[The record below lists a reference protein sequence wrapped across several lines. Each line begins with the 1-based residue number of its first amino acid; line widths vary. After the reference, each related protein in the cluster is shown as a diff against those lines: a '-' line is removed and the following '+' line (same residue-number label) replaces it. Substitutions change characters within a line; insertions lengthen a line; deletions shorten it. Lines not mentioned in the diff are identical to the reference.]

1 MIEVRIDGL
10 SRLQAYVTELES
22 RLTDRTRLF
31 SDFIA
36 PLVVGEIA
44 EVFETEGRG
53 EWPPL
58 HPIYAAEKEIT
69 HPGKTILRRDDN
81 YIQAATSTSHPGNI
95 ARFSS
100 SEMVWGVDGGY
111 FEAAYGENY
120 PELHE
125 LGTERLPSRPV
136 FDLITVG
143 GRLDE
148 NIEKLTEKWVREEI
162 AEVEGRLT

>member
-1 MIEVRIDGL
+1 MITIEIDL
-10 SRLQAYVTELES
+10 LRLQGYLNELETK
-22 RLTDRTRLF
+22 LTDYTRLW
-31 SDFIA
+31 SDFIT
-36 PLVVGEIA
+36 PLVIGEIA

-58 HPIYAAEKEIT
+58 HPVYAAEKEIT

-95 ARFSS
+95 ARFSPT
-100 SEMVWGVDGGY
+100 EMVWGVDGGY
-111 FEAAYGENY
+111 FEAVYGENY
-120 PELHE
+120 PEKHE
-125 LGTERLPSRPV
+125 TGDGVPTRPV

-148 NIEKLTEKWVREEI
+148 NIEKLTEKWAREEI
-162 AEVEGRLT
+162 AEVEQRLF

>member
-10 SRLQAYVTELES
+10 SKLQAYVTELES

-36 PLVVGEIA
+36 PLVAGEIA

-58 HPIYAAEKEIT
+58 SPEYEAAKAIT

-81 YIQAATSTSHPGNI
+81 YIQAATSTAHPGNI
-95 ARFSS
+95 ARFGP
-100 SEMVWGVDGGY
+100 SEMIWGIDGGY
-111 FEAAYGENY
+111 FEAVYGENY
-120 PELHE
+120 PERHE
-125 LGTERLPSRPV
+125 LGEGVPARPV

-162 AEVEGRLT
+162 AEVEQRLF

>member
-1 MIEVRIDGL
+1 MITIEFDITRLHAYLNEV
-10 SRLQAYVTELES
+10 EN

-36 PLVVGEIA
+36 PLVAGEIA

-58 HPIYAAEKEIT
+58 SPEYEAEKAIT

-95 ARFSS
+95 AHFGP
-100 SEMVWGVDGGY
+100 SEMIWGIDGGY
-111 FEAAYGENY
+111 FEAVYGENY
-120 PELHE
+120 PEQHE
-125 LGTERLPSRPV
+125 LGTERLPARPV
-136 FDLITVG
+136 FELITVG

-148 NIEKLTEKWVREEI
+148 NIEQLTEKWVREEI
-162 AEVEGRLT
+162 AEVEGRLF

>member
-1 MIEVRIDGL
+1 MIDMEFDFLKV
-10 SRLQAYVTELES
+10 QAYLTELETK
-22 RLTDRTRLF
+22 LTDRTRLF
-31 SDFIA
+31 SDFLA
-36 PLVVGEIA
+36 PLVAGETS

-53 EWPPL
+53 EWQPL

-100 SEMVWGVDGGY
+100 SEMIFGVDGGY
-111 FEAAYGENY
+111 FEAVYGENY
-120 PELHE
+120 PEKHE
-125 LGTERLPSRPV
+125 TGDGVPWRPV
-136 FDLITVG
+136 YDLILVG

-162 AEVEGRLT
+162 AEVEQRLF

>member
-1 MIEVRIDGL
+1 MITIEFDIN
-10 SRLQAYVTELES
+10 RLQAYLNEVETK
-22 RLTDRTRLF
+22 LTDYTRLW

-58 HPIYAAEKEIT
+58 HPAYAAEKEIT

-95 ARFSS
+95 AQFGPR
-100 SEMVWGVDGGY
+100 EMVWGVDTGY
-111 FEAAYGENY
+111 FEAIYGEPY
-120 PELHE
+120 PEHHE
-125 LGTERLPSRPV
+125 LGTDRLPARPV
-136 FDLITVG
+136 FALITVG

-148 NIEKLTEKWVREEI
+148 NIEQLTEKWVAEEI
-162 AEVEGRLT
+162 AEVEQRLF

>member
-1 MIEVRIDGL
+1 MIDIQIAGL
-10 SRLQAYVTELES
+10 SSLQAYVTELES
-22 RLTDRTRLF
+22 RLADRTRLF

-36 PLVVGEIA
+36 PLVAGEIA

-53 EWPPL
+53 EWQPL
-58 HPIYAAEKEIT
+58 QPEYEAAKAIT

-95 ARFSS
+95 ARFGP
-100 SEMVWGVDGGY
+100 SEMVWGIDGGY
-111 FEAAYGENY
+111 FEAVYGENY
-120 PELHE
+120 PERHE
-125 LGTERLPSRPV
+125 LGEGLPARPV
-136 FDLITVG
+136 FELLTVG

-162 AEVEGRLT
+162 AEVERRLF

>member
-1 MIEVRIDGL
+1 MIQIEMDL
-10 SRLQAYVTELES
+10 LKLQGFLNTLE
-22 RLTDRTRLF
+22 RQITDYTRLW

-36 PLVVGEIA
+36 PLVIGEIA

-58 HPIYAAEKEIT
+58 HPQYAAAKEIT

-95 ARFSS
+95 ARFSPT
-100 SEMVWGVDGGY
+100 EMVWGVDGGY
-111 FEAAYGENY
+111 FEAAYGANY
-120 PELHE
+120 PEIHE
-125 LGTERLPSRPV
+125 ARAQPFTRPV
-136 FDLITVG
+136 FDLILVG

-148 NIEKLTEKWVREEI
+148 NIENLSEKWAREEI
-162 AEVEGRLT
+162 AEVERRFV

>member
-1 MIEVRIDGL
+1 MIQIEFDGYL
-10 SRLQAYVTELES
+10 KLQAYVTDLEH

-36 PLVVGEIA
+36 PLVAGEIA

-58 HPIYAAEKEIT
+58 QPEYEAEKAIT
-69 HPGKTILRRDDN
+69 HPGKTILRREDN

-100 SEMVWGVDGGY
+100 SEMIWGVNGGY
-111 FEAAYGENY
+111 FEAVYGENY
-120 PELHE
+120 PERHE
-125 LGTERLPSRPV
+125 EGDGVPARPV
-136 FDLITVG
+136 FDLILVG
-143 GRLDE
+143 GRLDA
-148 NIEKLTEKWVREEI
+148 NIEKLTEKWTREEI
-162 AEVEGRLT
+162 AEVERRLF

>member
-1 MIEVRIDGL
+1 MITIEFDVL
-10 SRLQAYVTELES
+10 KLQAYVTDLEH
-22 RLTDRTRLF
+22 RFTDRTRLF
-31 SDFIA
+31 SDFIV
-36 PLVVGEIA
+36 PLVAGEIA

-58 HPIYAAEKEIT
+58 HPVYAAEKEIT

-81 YIQAATSTSHPGNI
+81 YIQAATSTSHLGNI
-95 ARFSS
+95 VQFTHRD
-100 SEMVWGVDGGY
+100 MVWGVDGGY
-111 FEAAYGENY
+111 FEAVYGENY
-120 PELHE
+120 PERHE
-125 LGTERLPSRPV
+125 TGEGLPARPV

-162 AEVEGRLT
+162 AEVERRLF

>member
-1 MIEVRIDGL
+1 MIQIEIDL
-10 SRLQAYVTELES
+10 LRLQGYLNELES
-22 RLTDRTRLF
+22 KLTDYTRLW
-31 SDFIA
+31 SDFIT
-36 PLVVGEIA
+36 PLVIGEIA

-58 HPIYAAEKEIT
+58 HPVYAAEKEIT

-95 ARFSS
+95 ARFSP

-111 FEAAYGENY
+111 FEAVYGENY
-120 PELHE
+120 PEKHE
-125 LGTERLPSRPV
+125 TGDGVPTRPV

-148 NIEKLTEKWVREEI
+148 NIEKLTEKWAREEI
-162 AEVEGRLT
+162 AEVEQRLF

>member
-1 MIEVRIDGL
+1 MIQIEMDL
-10 SRLQAYVTELES
+10 LKLQGFLNTLE
-22 RLTDRTRLF
+22 RQITDYTRLW

-36 PLVVGEIA
+36 PLVIGEIA

-58 HPIYAAEKEIT
+58 HPQYAAEKEIT
-69 HPGKTILRRDDN
+69 HPGKTILRREDN

-95 ARFSS
+95 ARFSPT
-100 SEMVWGVDGGY
+100 EMVWGVDGGY

-120 PELHE
+120 PERHE
-125 LGTERLPSRPV
+125 TGDGVPTRPV
-136 FDLITVG
+136 FDLILVG

-148 NIEKLTEKWVREEI
+148 NIEKLSEKWAREEI
-162 AEVEGRLT
+162 AEVERRFI

>member
-1 MIEVRIDGL
+1 MIHIEFSDL
-10 SRLQAYVTELES
+10 LKLQAYVTETES
-22 RLTDRTRLF
+22 QLTDRTRLF

-36 PLVVGEIA
+36 PLVAGEIA

-58 HPIYAAEKEIT
+58 HPVYAAEKEIT

-95 ARFSS
+95 AHFGP
-100 SEMVWGVDGGY
+100 SEMVWGVDGNV
-111 FEAAYGENY
+111 FEARYGYNY
-120 PELHE
+120 PERHE
-125 LGTERLPSRPV
+125 SPDWVYSRPV
-136 FDLITVG
+136 FALITAG

-148 NIEKLTEKWVREEI
+148 NIGQLTEKWTREEI
-162 AEVEGRLT
+162 AEVERRLF